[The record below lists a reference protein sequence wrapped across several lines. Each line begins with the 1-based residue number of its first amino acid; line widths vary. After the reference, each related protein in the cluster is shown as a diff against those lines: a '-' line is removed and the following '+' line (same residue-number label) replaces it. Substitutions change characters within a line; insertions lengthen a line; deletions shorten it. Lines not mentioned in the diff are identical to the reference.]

1 MVNPGAENKGC
12 LTSGNEKGGGGE
24 NIMSFIYMKNY
35 CKEKEKCFLFH
46 CKTAKGREK
55 SVRYQ

>member
-24 NIMSFIYMKNY
+24 HNVLHIH
-35 CKEKEKCFLFH
+35 EKLL
-46 CKTAKGREK
+46 
-55 SVRYQ
+55 